1 MVADEFRPGWGRM
14 TTRHLR
20 IVFAVIIGISGG
32 ASVAA
37 GQPALVMP
45 SVVPPPSVRPPL
57 AKPGETGPSNA
68 KADPPPMAF
77 FVATGPADACGPGC
91 RAWIAAD
98 GKIDLYAAQ
107 RLRRVM
113 AKLGQRRLPLFL
125 HSAGGSVLGAIELG
139 RLIRSHNLEVGV
151 SRTLPAEC
159 AHGSQDDKAC
169 ETLKRSGR
177 DLISELDSSRS
188 TCNSACVYTLAGGVV
203 RSVPPGVR
211 LGVHAIGFDFR
222 KTPVRGPALAA
233 ATRSANAR
241 IVDYLHDMGIP
252 KALFDAANAV
262 PNESPRYLLRDEL
275 ARFKLDTRAFGETD
289 WRFNEK
295 PNVAISKGFFAR
307 TAGTEPAYPEA
318 LLRLSCTAGKALR
331 LTYVRERAPSTSG
344 SRPVHITLNSMR
356 IDLPYVSQTGKIE
369 VRTTLWPDAVSS
381 VGDAAAV
388 EIFGFDGT
396 GDGAKLQNVR
406 SEALPS
412 PDRIVLTMAG
422 YSTAYAKLRKAC
434 DAQVSASR
442 GCGAELSQRC
452 MPEAAQN
459 WRVPSPAAGE
469 AAWPSP

>member
-1 MVADEFRPGWGRM
+1 MA
-14 TTRHLR
+14 TRHLR
-20 IVFAVIIGISGG
+20 IVFAVIIGISSG
-32 ASVAA
+32 ASAAA
-37 GQPALVMP
+37 GQPALVTP
-45 SVVPPPSVRPPL
+45 SVVPPAAVRPPL
-57 AKPGETGPSNA
+57 AKPGPSNA
-68 KADPPPMAF
+68 KADPPPIAF

-159 AHGSQDDKAC
+159 GHGSQDDKAC

-177 DLISELDSSRS
+177 DLISELDSSHS

-222 KTPVRGPALAA
+222 KMPVRGAALAA
-233 ATRSANAR
+233 ATRSANDR

-252 KALFDAANAV
+252 KAMFDAANAV

-275 ARFKLDTRAFGETD
+275 ARFKLDTRPFGETD

-331 LTYVRERAPSTSG
+331 LTYARERAPSAIG

-356 IDLPYVSQTGKIE
+356 IDLPYASQTGKIE
-369 VRTTLWPDAVSS
+369 TRTALWPDAVSS
-381 VGDAAAV
+381 VGDADAV
-388 EIFGFDGT
+388 EIFGFEGT
-396 GDGAKLQNVR
+396 GDGAKLQDVR
-406 SEALPS
+406 SEALLPS

-422 YSTAYAKLRKAC
+422 FSIAYAKLRKAC
-434 DAQVSASR
+434 DAQASASS
-442 GCGAELSQRC
+442 GCAAELSQRC
-452 MPEAAQN
+452 MPDAAQN
-459 WRVPSPAAGE
+459 WPVPSPAGGDV
-469 AAWPSP
+469 AWPSP